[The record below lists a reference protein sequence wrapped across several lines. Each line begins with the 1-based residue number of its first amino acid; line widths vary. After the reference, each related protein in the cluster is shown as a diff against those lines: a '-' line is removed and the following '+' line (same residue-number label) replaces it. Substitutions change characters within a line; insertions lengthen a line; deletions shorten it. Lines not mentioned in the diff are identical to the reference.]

1 MGNTCKH
8 KHMKI
13 FLLTHQRE
21 LERTTNTGS
30 LAIEHAG
37 SVVERIVWQ
46 RDHPNADLIN
56 FINNNE
62 VLLLH
67 QQENNEPAK
76 IPDYDSFIILD
87 GTWQESRKIYNK
99 SDYLK
104 KATSAALNLNTQS
117 EYKLRRNQVS
127 NGLCTIECV
136 IELLRLKGKD
146 ELASKLY
153 WEFSLFNAKRE

>member
-1 MGNTCKH
+1 MR
-8 KHMKI
+8 I

-30 LAIEHAG
+30 LAIEHAR
-37 SVVERIVWQ
+37 SVIERIVWQ
-46 RDHPNADLIN
+46 REQPNADLIN
-56 FINNNE
+56 LINNDE
-62 VLLLH
+62 TLLLH
-67 QQENNEPAK
+67 QQENNDPVQ
-76 IPDYDSFIILD
+76 IPHYDNFIILD

-104 KATSAALNLNTQS
+104 KATSAALNLTNKS
-117 EYKLRRNQVS
+117 EYRLRRNQVS

-136 IELLRLKGKD
+136 IELLRIKGKD

-153 WEFSLFNAKRE
+153 FEFLLFNMNRE